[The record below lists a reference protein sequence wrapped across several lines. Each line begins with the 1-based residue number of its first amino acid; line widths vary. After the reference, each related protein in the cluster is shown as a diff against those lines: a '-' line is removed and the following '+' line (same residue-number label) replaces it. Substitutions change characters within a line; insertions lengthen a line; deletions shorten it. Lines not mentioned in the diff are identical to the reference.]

1 MRKIVFWLAVLIFT
15 VSLAQAQDAATQQQL
30 DKLFGQIQDMQ
41 ATQEQQGKQLAALQK
56 QINDLADKVN
66 SPAVNNSANADDL
79 KALAAQVQEIDKK
92 RLADRELILD
102 KIKELGAISGGPS
115 TGHRSKPVA
124 DTPTATAN
132 GDNATPPAVPQK
144 GYDYTIAPG
153 DTVSAIA
160 KAYRAQGVKVTTA
173 QIIAANPK
181 MNPNALIAGKKIFIP
196 DPAAK

>member
-1 MRKIVFWLAVLIFT
+1 MRKIASWLAVLIFT
-15 VSLAQAQDAATQQQL
+15 VSLAPAQDAATQQQI
-30 DKLFGQIQDMQ
+30 DKLNGQIQDLL
-41 ATQEQQGKQLAALQK
+41 ASQEQQGKQLAALQK
-56 QINDLADKVN
+56 QISDLADKVS
-66 SPAVNNSANADDL
+66 SPAASPSASADDL

-115 TGHRSKPVA
+115 TGHKSKPVA
-124 DTPTATAN
+124 DTPTATAG
-132 GDNATPPAVPQK
+132 GDNSTPPAVPQK

-173 QIIAANPK
+173 QILAANPGL
-181 MNPNALIAGKKIFIP
+181 NANGLIVGKKIFIP
-196 DPAAK
+196 DPNAK